1 MKQLIFENSSEY
13 NLIKRFTRFIVRNA
27 LHAKTRQTL
36 SETLN
41 DLHETLHGPLET
53 LNGLHKT
60 IPPESHTL
68 FDVVVHL
75 RVRIRIFH
83 TSLIIYDI
91 LHTFFVKIN
100 LKKILFIF
108 LLKYSNFHPHSA
120 AFCFKQP

>member
-1 MKQLIFENSSEY
+1 MKQLIYENSSEY
-13 NLIKRFTRFIVRNA
+13 NLIKRFTRFIRNA

-53 LNGLHKT
+53 LNGLLNDQRFVHKT

-91 LHTFFVKIN
+91 LHTF
-100 LKKILFIF
+100 L
-108 LLKYSNFHPHSA
+108 
-120 AFCFKQP
+120 